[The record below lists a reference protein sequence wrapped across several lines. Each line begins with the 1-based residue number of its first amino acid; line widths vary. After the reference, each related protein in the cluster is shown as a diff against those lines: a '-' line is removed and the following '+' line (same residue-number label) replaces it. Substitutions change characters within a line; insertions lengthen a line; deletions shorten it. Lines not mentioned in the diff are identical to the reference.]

1 MLFDWLNLRK
11 KGETWEW
18 EGDKDCHVTTILGF
32 SAPLVTNLATPF
44 KSEYIWIYMDI
55 YMEYIWIYMNIYG
68 NPPSIKLHFLPVIHI
83 DGLSWRSLI
92 DDKGSKGTFL
102 KVNCYWTVFIKL
114 NKVSP
119 ILRGGMGLHSST
131 WSISH
136 QYSRGGCTISQK
148 STWTISHQYSRGG
161 CTIYQKSNWTIS
173 HQYSRG
179 DAHEHYLT
187 NIQGEDAHGV
197 VLLDLPAWP
206 KLVKGALGHTGE
218 DVHLVATVWHEGR
231 VNLELLKTCNHCADA

>member
-44 KSEYIWIYMDI
+44 KSEYIWIYMEI

-136 QYSRGGCTISQK
+136 QYSRGGCTWRRASRSPRLTQTCERC
-148 STWTISHQYSRGG
+148 TWSYGG
-161 CTIYQKSNWTIS
+161 RCTPGCN
-173 HQYSRG
+173 G
-179 DAHEHYLT
+179 LT
-187 NIQGEDAHGV
+187 
-197 VLLDLPAWP
+197 W
-206 KLVKGALGHTGE
+206 
-218 DVHLVATVWHEGR
+218 R
-231 VNLELLKTCNHCADA
+231 